1 MKKLIFINIVL
12 FSFAFTNSKDSTNF
26 KYTIYPE
33 LVGLGGIPSINIEYN
48 INDYS
53 LRAGIGMLIFLG
65 NIYPI
70 AIYRTF
76 GINEI
81 GLGLV
86 YVDGG
91 TYETSIDVMATYN
104 LKIKWNRRIFTRLG
118 IIGGYSETLYGLS
131 NSGELANFGILPTV
145 GFGFNF

>member
-1 MKKLIFINIVL
+1 MKKLILITCLFIATLLGDDI
-12 FSFAFTNSKDSTNF
+12 DSTQYKF
-26 KYTIYPE
+26 SIYPE

-53 LRAGIGMLIFLG
+53 VRAGIGMLIFLG

-70 AIYRTF
+70 AIYRTY

-81 GLGLV
+81 GLGLMFW
-86 YVDGG
+86 DD
-91 TYETSIDVMATYN
+91 TSIEVMATYN

-118 IIGGYSETLYGLS
+118 IIGGYSEPLYG
-131 NSGELANFGILPTV
+131 GFGILPTV

>member
-53 LRAGIGMLIFLG
+53 LRAGIGMLFFAGI
-65 NIYPI
+65 IYPI
-70 AIYRTF
+70 AIYRTY

-81 GLGLV
+81 GLGLMFW
-86 YVDGG
+86 DD
-91 TYETSIDVMATYN
+91 TSIEVMATYN

>member
-12 FSFAFTNSKDSTNF
+12 FSFAFTNIKDSTNF

-53 LRAGIGMLIFLG
+53 LRAGIGMLFFAGI
-65 NIYPI
+65 IYPI
-70 AIYRTF
+70 AIYRTY

-81 GLGLV
+81 GLGLMFW
-86 YVDGG
+86 DD
-91 TYETSIDVMATYN
+91 TSIEVMATYN

-118 IIGGYSETLYGLS
+118 IIGGYSEPLYG
-131 NSGELANFGILPTV
+131 GFGTFPTV

>member
-53 LRAGIGMLIFLG
+53 LRAGIGILIMSG
-65 NIYPI
+65 IIYPI
-70 AIYRTF
+70 AIYRTY

-81 GLGLV
+81 GLGLMFV
-86 YVDGG
+86 NDGTG
-91 TYETSIDVMATYN
+91 QRSSIGAMAIYN
-104 LKIKWNRRIFTRLG
+104 LKIKWNKRRFARLG
-118 IIGGYSETLYGLS
+118 ISGGYNKPFFGHG
-131 NSGELANFGILPTV
+131 NSGFGILPTL
-145 GFGFNF
+145 GFGFNFL

>member
-1 MKKLIFINIVL
+1 MKKLIFILMVATTL
-12 FSFAFTNSKDSTNF
+12 FGDGIDSTQHKF
-26 KYTIYPE
+26 TIYSE
-33 LVGLGGIPSINIEYN
+33 LVGIGGAPSINIEYN
-48 INDYS
+48 IYDYS
-53 LRAGIGMLIFLG
+53 IRAGIGMI
-65 NIYPI
+65 IMQAIIHPI
-70 AIYRTF
+70 AIYSTY

-81 GLGLV
+81 GLGLMFW
-86 YVDGG
+86 DD
-91 TYETSIDVMATYN
+91 TSIEVMATYN

>member
-33 LVGLGGIPSINIEYN
+33 LVGLGGMPSINIEYN

-70 AIYRTF
+70 AIYRTY

-81 GLGLV
+81 GLGLMFW
-86 YVDGG
+86 DD
-91 TYETSIDVMATYN
+91 TSIEVMATYN

-118 IIGGYSETLYGLS
+118 IIGGYNEPF
-131 NSGELANFGILPTV
+131 FGGFGALPTV

>member
-118 IIGGYSETLYGLS
+118 IIGGYSEPLYG
-131 NSGELANFGILPTV
+131 GFGTFPTV

>member
-1 MKKLIFINIVL
+1 MKKLIIITCLFIATLLGDDI
-12 FSFAFTNSKDSTNF
+12 DSTQYKF
-26 KYTIYPE
+26 SIYPE

-53 LRAGIGMLIFLG
+53 LRAGIGVLIFAG
-65 NIYPI
+65 IIYPI
-70 AIYRTF
+70 AIYRTY

-81 GLGLV
+81 GLGLMFW
-86 YVDGG
+86 DD
-91 TYETSIDVMATYN
+91 TSIEVMATYN

-131 NSGELANFGILPTV
+131 NSGELVNFGILPTV

>member
-53 LRAGIGMLIFLG
+53 LRAGIGMLMFAGI
-65 NIYPI
+65 IYPI
-70 AIYRTF
+70 AIYRTY

-81 GLGLV
+81 GLGLMFW
-86 YVDGG
+86 DD
-91 TYETSIDVMATYN
+91 TSSEVMATYN

-118 IIGGYSETLYGLS
+118 IIGGYSELFHG
-131 NSGELANFGILPTV
+131 GFGTVPTV

>member
-53 LRAGIGMLIFLG
+53 LRAGIGMLIFAG
-65 NIYPI
+65 IIYPI
-70 AIYRTF
+70 AIYRTY

-81 GLGLV
+81 GLGLM
-86 YVDGG
+86 YMDDGTG
-91 TYETSIDVMATYN
+91 QRLSIGAMGTYN
-104 LKIKWNRRIFTRLG
+104 LKIKWNKRIFTRLG
-118 IIGGYSETLYGLS
+118 ISGGYNKPFFGHS
-131 NSGELANFGILPTV
+131 NSGFGILPTV
-145 GFGFNF
+145 GFGFNFL